1 MFVLAI
7 IPSLSVL
14 TVSARAAAFGFSH
27 GLFTALGIVAAD
39 IIFILVAVYGLVF
52 IAESL
57 GEQFRLVKYLG
68 GAYLVWLGISMWRAE
83 AKTEQSGDVGESS
96 SASSFLA
103 GFLLTF
109 GDQKA
114 ILFYLGFFPAF
125 LDLRQMTPL
134 DTLMIIL
141 IAVLGVGGPKLLY
154 AWLAD
159 RASLIFDN
167 RRAVRGLNLFAA
179 IVMIAIGAV
188 LLAKTLSWL

>member
-1 MFVLAI
+1 MIVLAMM
-7 IPSLSVL
+7 PSISVL
-14 TVSARAAAFGFSH
+14 AVSARAAAHGFTH
-27 GLFTALGIVAAD
+27 GLLTALGIVAAD
-39 IIFILVAVYGLVF
+39 IIFILIAVYGLVF
-52 IAESL
+52 IAEAL
-57 GEQFRLVKYLG
+57 GEQFVLVKYIG

-83 AKTEQSGDVGESS
+83 AKTQRQGEIGESS
-96 SASSFLA
+96 LTSSFLA

-125 LDLRQMTPL
+125 VDLRQMTPV
-134 DTLMIIL
+134 DTLL
-141 IAVLGVGGPKLLY
+141 IMLAATLGVGGPKLLY

-179 IVMIAIGAV
+179 VVMILVGAF
-188 LLAKTLSWL
+188 LLLKTQTWL

>member
-1 MFVLAI
+1 ML
-7 IPSLSVL
+7 
-14 TVSARAAAFGFSH
+14 
-27 GLFTALGIVAAD
+27 TALGIVVAD

-52 IAESL
+52 IAEAL
-57 GEQFRLVKYLG
+57 GDRFTLVKYIG
-68 GAYLVWLGISMWRAE
+68 GAYLIWLGISMWRAE
-83 AKTEQSGDVGESS
+83 ARTRQRGEVGDSS
-96 SASSFLA
+96 PASSFLA

-125 LDLRQMTPL
+125 VDLRQLTPM
-134 DTLMIIL
+134 DTLLIIL
-141 IAVLGVGGPKLLY
+141 IATLGVGGPKLLY

-179 IVMIAIGAV
+179 VVMVLVGAV
-188 LLAKTLSWL
+188 LLLKTQGWL